1 MDEPEFYQ
9 RLTSAGLS
17 ENQAA
22 AKARLL
28 LKLQEALLETSRS
41 RDFHYWFVPGRI
53 EFLGKHTDYAGGR
66 SLICT
71 VERGFC
77 VTAAPRDDGVIRI
90 TDAARQDCFESVIS
104 PDLTPR
110 AGHWSNYV
118 ATVSSR
124 IAQNF
129 QGALRG
135 ADIAFISDLPPA
147 SVLSSSSALIIAV
160 YNVIAWVNA

>member
-77 VTAAPRDDGVIRI
+77 VAGAPREDDVIRI
-90 TDAARQDCFESVIS
+90 TDAARHESVDLSIS
-104 PDLTPR
+104 PELIPR
-110 AGHWSNYV
+110 TGHWSNYA
-118 ATVSSR
+118 ATVASR

-129 QGALRG
+129 PGATRG
-135 ADIAFISDLPPA
+135 AEIVFISDLPPA
-147 SVLSSSSALIIAV
+147 AGLSSSS
-160 YNVIAWVNA
+160 